1 MCKELRPSGNR
12 FRIIRR
18 KSAGCTRIVCLC
30 GLFFA
35 IVLGIAGSCVIRNAV
50 RNNTESKQR
59 LIQMD
64 QKAQSLVKKAKE
76 SVPEITT
83 RICKPK
89 NLATLCWYM
98 ALDKVRKTDRAER
111 YLKEQLS
118 PVTDTCS
125 RIAQVY
131 GVGAD
136 DSGTIKN
143 ILNLGK
149 RYLTGAGYSV
159 SSLTLEA
166 VFLKS
171 TMESLKRIL
180 AVVVGRMSSS
190 IAAGGTCAAI
200 DGPMLFG
207 DILGVAMAAG
217 GTAWSAYDLWQISK
231 SLPEDLCS
239 ILYES
244 IDAFHNACRME
255 AVK

>member
-1 MCKELRPSGNR
+1 MSKELRPSGNR

-35 IVLGIAGSCVIRNAV
+35 LVLGIAGSCVIRNAV
-50 RNNTESKQR
+50 RDNTESKQR

-131 GVGAD
+131 GVGAN

-149 RYLTGAGYSV
+149 RYLTGAEYSA

-166 VFLKS
+166 VSLKS

-200 DGPMLFG
+200 DGPMLIG
-207 DILGVAMAAG
+207 DIFGVAMAAC
-217 GTAWSAYDLWQISK
+217 GTALGVYDLWKIRK
-231 SLPEDLCS
+231 TLPTELRAV
-239 ILYES
+239 LYAS
-244 IDAFHNACRME
+244 IDDFHKACREE
-255 AVK
+255 AMR